1 MRSWAPSGTLA
12 IFARAARGTL
22 GPAPLQQAHPVRGD
36 DQTPLQAIRNRFDS
50 DIVMRRANA
59 ASSED
64 VVKGV
69 RERHDVTGNHLD
81 LIRDHHDTSD
91 IYTQGRS
98 SWHI

>member
-1 MRSWAPSGTLA
+1 
-12 IFARAARGTL
+12 
-22 GPAPLQQAHPVRGD
+22 
-36 DQTPLQAIRNRFDS
+36 
-50 DIVMRRANA
+50 MRRANA

-91 IYTQGRS
+91 IHTQGTEFLAYIGR
-98 SWHI
+98 IRVDDFP